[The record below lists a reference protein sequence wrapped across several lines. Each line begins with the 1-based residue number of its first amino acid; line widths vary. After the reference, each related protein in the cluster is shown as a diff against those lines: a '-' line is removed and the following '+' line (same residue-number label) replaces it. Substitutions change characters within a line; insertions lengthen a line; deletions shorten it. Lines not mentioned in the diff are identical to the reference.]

1 MLSDVVLVCM
11 LFGADFPICKASDF
25 QDYTEVEYAEDLFYV
40 FWIDRRFYSVNEKFA
55 IYGARIRTDG
65 RVVDPDGKL
74 LYCDS
79 TADGLD
85 VARGLNDLFVVSRNH
100 C

>member
-1 MLSDVVLVCM
+1 MLCDFALVCA
-11 LFGADFPICKASDF
+11 LFGADFSICKASDF

-40 FWIDRRFYSVNEKFA
+40 FWIDRRSYFTDEKFA
-55 IYGARIRTDG
+55 IYGARVTLDG

-85 VARGLNDLFVVSRNH
+85 VARGPNDLFVVSRNH